1 MMAGDSA
8 RAVAAFDSAIRM
20 QPGLE
25 EARFNRG
32 VALLRA
38 GDAGQAAA
46 AFGAIEKNGNS
57 RLRASAAYHHALAL
71 DRLGKAVEAEA
82 KLDRAVSL
90 DPQLDA
96 ALLYAGALRERRGA
110 VQEAA
115 KNYLAYLK
123 RHPDSV
129 AAMLRLGVS
138 AQRAGRSDVA
148 IPWLRKVI
156 DKAPRSAEAV
166 EARKF
171 LVMWE

>member
-1 MMAGDSA
+1 MMAGDTTKA
-8 RAVAAFDSAIRM
+8 IAAFDSAIKM
-20 QPGLE
+20 QPALE

-32 VALLRA
+32 VALLRSA
-38 GDAGQAAA
+38 DAGRAAA
-46 AFGAIEKNGNS
+46 QFEAIEKNENS

-71 DRLGKAVEAEA
+71 DRLGKTAEAET
-82 KLDRAVSL
+82 KLDNAVAL

-110 VQEAA
+110 VEAAA

-123 RHPDSV
+123 RHPDSI
-129 AAMLRLGVS
+129 AAMLRMGVS
-138 AQRAGRSDVA
+138 AHRAGRSDVA

-156 DKAPRSAEAV
+156 EKAPRSTEAV